1 MDALLNAF
9 LAIGLLVV
17 IILIVYLVDRVNSIE
32 RETRRV
38 AQSVSTPVA
47 PVKQGPFGDLEG
59 KRLWDALSGRA
70 PDGMDEPTLQ
80 DMRERYE
87 LVLHKHIQSVF
98 EEGVKD
104 GQRGLSGEPR
114 NPRSIKTA
122 KGAVEAWMPGS
133 QINSLYKC
141 GMDSVQQGPDALDSV
156 RLALDETGQFLF
168 AKVQIPLKEP
178 LSASLLPSQA
188 PVDPL
193 APALAGPGA
202 ANPPEAGA

>member
-1 MDALLNAF
+1 MMDSLLNAF

-17 IILIVYLVDRVNSIE
+17 IVLIVYLVDRVNSIE

-38 AQSVSTPVA
+38 AQTMSAPVA

-70 PDGMDEPTLQ
+70 PDGMDDLTLQ

-122 KGAVEAWMPGS
+122 KGAVESWIPGS
-133 QINSLYKC
+133 QVNSLYKC
-141 GMDSVQQGPDALDSV
+141 GMDSVQQGPEALDSV
-156 RLALDETGQFLF
+156 RTALDETGQFLF
-168 AKVQIPLKEP
+168 GKVQIALKEP
-178 LSASLLPSQA
+178 LSVSLM
-188 PVDPL
+188 PVLAAADPA
-193 APALAGPGA
+193 APALAGPGS
-202 ANPPEAGA
+202 PPEGGA

>member
-1 MDALLNAF
+1 MDNLINAF

-98 EEGVKD
+98 DEGVRD
-104 GQRGLSGEPR
+104 GRAR
-114 NPRSIKTA
+114 KTA
-122 KGAVEAWMPGS
+122 DQRMRRRGRDPVPPG
-133 QINSLYKC
+133 
-141 GMDSVQQGPDALDSV
+141 QQVPHDAAD
-156 RLALDETGQFLF
+156 
-168 AKVQIPLKEP
+168 
-178 LSASLLPSQA
+178 
-188 PVDPL
+188 
-193 APALAGPGA
+193 
-202 ANPPEAGA
+202 EAGEDQHHAQHLSFFVTDGRR

>member
-38 AQSVSTPVA
+38 AQSMSTPVA
-47 PVKQGPFGDLEG
+47 SAKQGPFGELEG

-70 PDGMDEPTLQ
+70 PEGIDELTLQ

-104 GQRGLSGEPR
+104 AQRGLSGEPR
-114 NPRSIKTA
+114 NPRQIKTA
-122 KGAVEAWMPGS
+122 KGAIESWMPGS
-133 QINSLYKC
+133 QVNSLYKC
-141 GMDSVQQGPDALDSV
+141 GLDSVQQGPEGLDGV
-156 RLALDETGQFLF
+156 RQALDEASQFLF

-178 LSASLLPSQA
+178 LSLSLMPLQAAGAS
-188 PVDPL
+188 
-193 APALAGPGA
+193 PALTGPASGEEA
-202 ANPPEAGA
+202 A